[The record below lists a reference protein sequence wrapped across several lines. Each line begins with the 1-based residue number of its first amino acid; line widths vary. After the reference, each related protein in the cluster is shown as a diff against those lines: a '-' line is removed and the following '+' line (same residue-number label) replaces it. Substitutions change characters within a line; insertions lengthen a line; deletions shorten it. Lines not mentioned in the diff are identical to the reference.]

1 MDRLTGNQ
9 AKSLMEAYA
18 QVYVPS
24 QSGKQLLSEQQ
35 IPLPSWLNG
44 MSIDEYNKK
53 YIEKY
58 KSGVFKPPLKP
69 GETPY
74 DRALADDRRDV
85 ERFGST
91 ASGEPADRVRA
102 RTAQSAPARPAQSAP
117 ARPAQSAPATAP
129 AKTFKVGDKQM
140 TKAEINKEYNRLRSS
155 KDPKERAR
163 ATQFGKDANRA
174 IFKPATATTAGGTKF
189 ERRTPTSA
197 ELAAARKAG
206 GGDPGINA
214 AVKTG
219 TLNRTT
225 STPAQNASPNGGK
238 SPTGTGSVQG
248 SSLRQEIDAVRD
260 RIQQSGTNSI
270 PPQQQPGPTGPI
282 RLQTVPFNQ
291 NTSKV
296 PTGDTVK
303 TAVNPDSSLRLTQRR
318 TPEATR
324 KIKQGL
330 ELASADLFD
339 IVKGEFINEGYSEE
353 DTMYMMANL
362 NEEQLQEFLRHIG
375 NFALKHANKIPAV
388 RGIVNKVGR
397 MFGRKP
403 VPTQVPAGQ
412 VGALRLYQDKANQSI
427 QRLNQQTTRL
437 NNRAATRATQ
447 READR
452 LNNLD
457 PRAVG
462 ERNAREAGAQI
473 RARNERLGRPV
484 DAAPQPVDRLNYK
497 PGDPMFDDYVRRQ
510 SRQSKGW
517 SRKVK
522 YLW

>member
-1 MDRLTGNQ
+1 MERLTGNQ

-18 QVYVPS
+18 QVYAPS

-35 IPLPSWLNG
+35 TQLPSWLNG

-58 KSGVFKPPLKP
+58 RSGVFKPPLKP

-74 DRALADDRRDV
+74 LRGLADDRRDV

-102 RTAQSAPARPAQSAP
+102 RTAQTAPARPAQSAP
-117 ARPAQSAPATAP
+117 TPAP
-129 AKTFKVGDKQM
+129 AKTFKVGDKQL
-140 TKAEINKEYNRLRSS
+140 TKAQINTEYQRLRSS

-163 ATQFGKDANRA
+163 ATQFGKDANAA
-174 IFKPATATTAGGTKF
+174 IFKPATATTTGGTKF

-206 GGDPGINA
+206 GGDAGIDA

-225 STPAQNASPNGGK
+225 STSAQNASPNGGK

-260 RIQQSGTNSI
+260 RIQQSGTNRI

-282 RLQTVPFNQ
+282 RLQKVPF
-291 NTSKV
+291 
-296 PTGDTVK
+296 
-303 TAVNPDSSLRLTQRR
+303 
-318 TPEATR
+318 
-324 KIKQGL
+324 KQ
-330 ELASADLFD
+330 ESIDLFD

-362 NEEQLQEFLRHIG
+362 NEEQLQEFLMKLG
-375 NFALKHANKIPAV
+375 NFAIKNANKIPGV

-462 ERNAREAGAQI
+462 ERNAREAAAQI
-473 RARNERLGRPV
+473 RARNIKLGRPV

-497 PGDPMFDDYVRRQ
+497 PGDPMFDDYVKRYYADKR
-510 SRQSKGW
+510 SGVKG
-517 SRKVK
+517 
-522 YLW
+522 LD